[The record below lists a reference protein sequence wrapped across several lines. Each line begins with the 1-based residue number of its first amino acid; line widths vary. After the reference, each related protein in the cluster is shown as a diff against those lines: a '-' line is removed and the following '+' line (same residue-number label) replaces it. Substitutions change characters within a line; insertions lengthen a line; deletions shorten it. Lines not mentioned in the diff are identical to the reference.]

1 MSKKSKNNSLKGV
14 VSIIVADNKATP
26 YTKEL
31 VEKIDSLFPQHQI
44 TSGNFNYVYLKEI
57 KYFIVVLP
65 DNAWEGE
72 EPETFS
78 YHIKKDTVKTFI
90 AYKRSIDGKMCI
102 YESERNPITGFI
114 QGKVNTTKVFQK
126 LIQEEIDCLTKKS
139 DNMNLEKLDAIEKM
153 DAMSESSQA
162 KPTKV
167 IHGLDLSPEAFFRLK
182 TKDEL
187 VKEGKYDFGYNH
199 YLNPMYGMTD
209 EMPRIMPL
217 GMIVSRDAKAKF
229 AELTEGFAYKGYS
242 WDYHMFTNKPFPSD
256 VVEKDKTSQTIDV
269 SKPLRLISEAELK
282 ANDEWNDIEEEPFD
296 EGLQEI
302 IFAGFDLG
310 VEFESEDGEPITIS
324 GDNVVCDD
332 WMIPIKYVRQADST
346 EYTTAPPM
354 PAIAEK
360 VKTVEKVVFK
370 EVVVHAEVDSTSII
384 KYFKNK
390 TTIHNTSVVRQC
402 MAENLFDKY
411 LLASSLD
418 NIHLVS
424 AIKNKPL
431 TGFEISEIAQKQT
444 VLSNNALVSNLINNN
459 AVNKKSVLSNFTY
472 DELLAEVESR
482 RKPSKP
488 VAKVESYSTR
498 IEQNK
503 KLLMR

>member
-14 VSIIVADNKATP
+14 VSIIVIDNKATP

-31 VEKIDSLFPQHQI
+31 VQEINNMFPGHQI
-44 TSGNFNYVYLKEI
+44 TSGNFNHVIKDKVKYLV
-57 KYFIVVLP
+57 VVLP
-65 DNAWEGE
+65 DNG
-72 EPETFS
+72 FGGKYNDLVS
-78 YHIKKDTVKTFI
+78 SIDYQQVFI
-90 AYKRSIDGKMCI
+90 AYKRGIDGRMCI
-102 YESERNPITGFI
+102 YE
-114 QGKVNTTKVFQK
+114 VNTNFFDRTIEGIKGTTDTFQK
-126 LIQEEIDCLTKKS
+126 LIQEEINCLTKKS
-139 DNMNLEKLDAIEKM
+139 DKMSLEELDAIEKM

-187 VKEGKYDFGYNH
+187 IKEGKYDDYKNH
-199 YLNPMYGMTD
+199 YLNPKYGVTEYMT
-209 EMPRIMPL
+209 RLLPL
-217 GMIVSRDAKAKF
+217 GTIISRDDKLRF
-229 AELTEGFAYKGYS
+229 GNLDEGLSYKGFS

-256 VVEKDKTSQTIDV
+256 IVEKDKTPQTIDV

-302 IFAGFDLG
+302 IYAGFDLG
-310 VEFESEDGEPITIS
+310 EEFESEDGESIYIT
-324 GDNVVCDD
+324 GRNVVCDD
-332 WMIPIKYVRQADST
+332 WLIPIKYVRQADST

-354 PAIAEK
+354 PAISEK

-411 LLASSLD
+411 ILASNLD
-418 NIHLVS
+418 NKHLLS
-424 AIKNKPL
+424 AIEKRTL
-431 TGFEISEIAQKQT
+431 SSAEMFDIAKKQNILVNT
-444 VLSNNALVSNLINNN
+444 ALVCKLITNE
-459 AVNKKSVLSNFTY
+459 VVSKKSVLSNFTY
-472 DELLAEVESR
+472 DELLAEVEAR
-482 RKPSKP
+482 RKPSNS